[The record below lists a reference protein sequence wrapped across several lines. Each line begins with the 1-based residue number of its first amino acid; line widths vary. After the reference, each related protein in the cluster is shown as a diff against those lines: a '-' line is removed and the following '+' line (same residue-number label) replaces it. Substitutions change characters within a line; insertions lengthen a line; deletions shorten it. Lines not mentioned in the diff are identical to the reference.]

1 MSMFS
6 FQAIHNEPAQDGAG
20 AYVVYRL
27 CQCSLFKQFTTV
39 FGYQRP
45 WYELFIDYVNVLF
58 SSNSQ
63 LYCCSLCFFWC
74 CLSIMS
80 MFSFQA
86 IHNVPCLQDSP
97 PLVVYR
103 LCQCSLFKQFTTVR
117 VHLLDDLGL
126 FIDYVNVLFSS
137 NSQPNLDTANGCICC
152 LSIMSMFSFQ
162 AIHNNQ
168 AFQRM
173 GLRVVY
179 RLCQCSLFKQFTT
192 DEDTKK
198 SYRWLFID
206 YVNVLFSSNSQHLN
220 ADSNRFIR
228 CLSIMSM
235 FSFQAIHNQ
244 KSRCRINHG
253 VVYRL
258 CQCSLFK
265 QFTTVAG
272 GALRV
277 VELFIDYVNVLFS
290 SNSQPAAAVIEKA
303 PGCLSI
309 MSMFSFQAIHN

>member
-137 NSQPNLDTANGCICC
+137 NSQ
-152 LSIMSMFSFQ
+152 
-162 AIHNNQ
+162 
-168 AFQRM
+168 
-173 GLRVVY
+173 
-179 RLCQCSLFKQFTT
+179 
-192 DEDTKK
+192 
-198 SYRWLFID
+198 
-206 YVNVLFSSNSQHLN
+206 HLN